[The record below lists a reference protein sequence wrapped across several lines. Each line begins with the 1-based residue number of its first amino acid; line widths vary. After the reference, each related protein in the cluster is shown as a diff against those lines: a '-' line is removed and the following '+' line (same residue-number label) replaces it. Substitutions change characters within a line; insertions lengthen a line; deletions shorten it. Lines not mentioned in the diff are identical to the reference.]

1 MTYTDLL
8 RNCELCGDPF
18 TFTIAAQ
25 KRGKAGRFCSRTCGG
40 KGITAEDRKKGL
52 EIVRAKSPELI
63 ERRAK
68 RKLDRKIRA
77 AREFLEANGY
87 RVMKYEREMP

>member
-1 MTYTDLL
+1 MTHYTDLP
-8 RNCELCGDPF
+8 RTCETCGNPF

-63 ERRAK
+63 ERRTK
-68 RKLDRKIRA
+68 RKLERKIKT

-87 RVMKYEREMP
+87 RVQPREE